1 MLWDQ
6 FKPYLEQATL
16 RAEMR
21 ADELTAGARELVRDG
36 KLMLVHIFDALE
48 TQAVAACELVE
59 LNDGRALHIRWLGGS
74 NIDGWIDELHEGL
87 RTLANA
93 NNCKWV
99 TLNGRPGWQKMLKSY
114 GMSPIAI
121 TLRAEV
127 Y

>member
-1 MLWDQ
+1 MLWDH
-6 FKPYLEQATL
+6 FKPYLERATL
-16 RAEMR
+16 RRATR
-21 ADELTAGARELVRDG
+21 ADEFGADARELVRDG

-48 TQAVAACELVE
+48 TQAVAACELLE

-93 NNCKWV
+93 NKCRWV
-99 TLNGRPGWQKMLKSY
+99 TLNGRPGWRKILKSH
-114 GMSPIAI
+114 GMTPVAI

>member
-1 MLWDQ
+1 MLWDH
-6 FKPYLEQATL
+6 FKPYLERATE
-16 RAEMR
+16 RAGFE
-21 ADELTAGARELVRDG
+21 AGQINEAAREQVRDG
-36 KLMLVHIFDALE
+36 RLMLVHIFDALE

-59 LNDGRALHIRWLGGS
+59 LNDGRSLHVRWLSGS
-74 NIDGWIDELHEGL
+74 NIEGWIDEIHEGL

-99 TLNGRPGWQKMLKSY
+99 TLNGRLGWRKLLKSH
-114 GMSPIAI
+114 GMTPVAI

>member
-6 FKPYLEQATL
+6 FKPYLEQATS
-16 RAEMR
+16 RGENR
-21 ADELTAGARELVRDG
+21 ADALTAEVRDAVRAG
-36 KLMLVHIFDALE
+36 RLLLVHIFDALE

-59 LNDGRALHIRWLGGS
+59 LNDGRTLHVRWLGGS

-93 NNCKWV
+93 NKCKWV
-99 TLNGRPGWQKMLKSY
+99 TLNGRPGWQKMLKSH
-114 GMSPIAI
+114 GMTPVAI

>member
-1 MLWDQ
+1 MLWDH
-6 FKPYLEQATL
+6 FKPYLQQATE
-16 RAEMR
+16 RAGNLSG
-21 ADELTAGARELVRDG
+21 ALTEDTRTAIREGR
-36 KLMLVHIFDALE
+36 LMMVSIYDALE

-59 LNDGRALHIRWLGGS
+59 LTDGRALHIRWLSGT
-74 NIDGWIDELHEGL
+74 NIDGWIEDMHEGL
-87 RTLANA
+87 RVLANA

-99 TLNGRPGWQKMLKSY
+99 TINGRMGWQKVLKDW